1 MAENDNANDAGN
13 TDVTQEKKGLVAR
26 LKGLFS

>member
-1 MAENDNANDAGN
+1 MAENDNATDATS
-13 TDVTQEKKGLVAR
+13 TDGTQEKKGIVAR